1 MEIVNMTK
9 SHIPQIA
16 QIEAQSIPQ
25 PWSESDF
32 EFELTNKFAI
42 NLVCEQEEKVL
53 GFLCA
58 HDVYGQCN
66 INSIATHPEHRKKG
80 IAGKLLSELVN
91 KVKGQENAQITL
103 EVRAQNKTAI
113 SFYENH
119 GFVKVGKRKDFYKNP
134 TDDAILYTLEI

>member
-9 SHIPQIA
+9 ELIPQIA

-42 NLVCEQEEKVL
+42 NLVCVENQQVI

-58 HDVYGQCN
+58 HNVYGQCN
-66 INSIATHPEHRKKG
+66 INSIATHPDHRNEG
-80 IAGKLLSELVN
+80 IATKLLSELIN
-91 KVKGQENAQITL
+91 RVKDLSDAQITL
-103 EVRAQNKTAI
+103 EVRLQNKPAI
-113 SFYENH
+113 SFYEKQ
-119 GFVKVGKRKDFYKNP
+119 GFVVQGTRANFYKNP
-134 TDDAILYTLEI
+134 TDDALLYTLKI